1 MRECWINVY
10 HNYNFESKYWYGCS
24 WKTLAEAKEN
34 CNLGGRKLLYRLHV
48 RMK

>member
-34 CNLGGRKLLYRLHV
+34 RCAADSRVSQVY
-48 RMK
+48 